1 MEQRDAPGTPPADSA
16 EKTREDARARY
27 DCPECEGRGEVDG
40 EDCLNCGG
48 TGKAIS
54 EFS

>member
-1 MEQRDAPGTPPADSA
+1 MEDAFESSPSDSA
-16 EKTREDARARY
+16 ETTHEDRAFRPGY
-27 DCPECEGRGEVDG
+27 DCPECEGKGEVDG